1 MVIEFPFLTAFFAVG
16 FYESLYSGL
25 LFLVLQV
32 EVLLK
37 YHIVKTSPFLS
48 MIIKKFGK

>member
-1 MVIEFPFLTAFFAVG
+1 MVIEFSFLTAFFAVG
-16 FYESLYSGL
+16 LYESLYSGL

-37 YHIVKTSPFLS
+37 YSKNLS
-48 MIIKKFGK
+48 ISFYD